1 MKRKNLLY
9 LLLLLTLGSG
19 AQTRQWGT
27 LTEEDGLHSATVTSV
42 LRDQYGF
49 VFFGTEQGVSRFDG
63 THLLNIDFPENNTQR
78 NLHVNTIM
86 ENDRETLLIGN
97 NVGLWKVDR
106 RHLSMRRVHQDV
118 IDTEVFDLLRTSD
131 GTLFIAT
138 AQGLFKMS
146 HDRVET
152 VNIFAHQP
160 TNNHSVRKTAVCGKH
175 LCLLAANRVA
185 TAPVERPEAARFH
198 SLPAP
203 FTHATLL
210 SMASDKK
217 RVYLGTR
224 EHGLLVFTPP
234 NQPILL
240 LYQRY
245 PCGNQPFG
253 RCPRPA
259 IGGHGVRRLHAGRPQ
274 PSHDH
279 PPIHK
284 PTLGLVCR
292 CNKDAHQ

>member
-1 MKRKNLLY
+1 MKQKNLLY

-78 NLHVNTIM
+78 NLRVNTIM

-106 RHLSMRRVHQDV
+106 RHLSMRRVHQNV

-146 HDRVET
+146 HDRVEA

-198 SLPAP
+198 SLPTPLSYRWPATKSV
-203 FTHATLL
+203 FTWERV
-210 SMASDKK
+210 SMAYS
-217 RVYLGTR
+217 
-224 EHGLLVFTPP
+224 FSPP
-234 NQPILL
+234 
-240 LYQRY
+240 
-245 PCGNQPFG
+245 
-253 RCPRPA
+253 
-259 IGGHGVRRLHAGRPQ
+259 
-274 PSHDH
+274 
-279 PPIHK
+279 K
-284 PTLGLVCR
+284 PTNSPPLSAISMRQPTFRSMPKASYWWSRRSTAACR
-292 CNKDAHQ
+292 STPTVARSPTDTQANPWPRLPM